1 MATVIKAQESNTNSN
16 AISPYSHTKPHY
28 CPLKMDG
35 VKN

>member
-1 MATVIKAQESNTNSN
+1 MCRHMIRHILFNKLL
-16 AISPYSHTKPHY
+16 YYHY